1 MDPLSISASVVGLVS
16 HALEI
21 NKKLRSF
28 LDNEDDD
35 IETEFGIYAGILSGV
50 SKELLSTE
58 GLDPALAAKC
68 SWLCHSRLNVVVREL
83 ELRSTSKRPFKS
95 GVKELKGALD
105 GFTNAVKIF
114 REVAT
119 ECVVLFCASKASTG

>member
-28 LDNEDDD
+28 LEDDD

-68 SWLCHSRLNVVVREL
+68 SWLCHSRLKVVVCEL

-119 ECVVLFCASKASTG
+119 ECVVLFYASKASTG